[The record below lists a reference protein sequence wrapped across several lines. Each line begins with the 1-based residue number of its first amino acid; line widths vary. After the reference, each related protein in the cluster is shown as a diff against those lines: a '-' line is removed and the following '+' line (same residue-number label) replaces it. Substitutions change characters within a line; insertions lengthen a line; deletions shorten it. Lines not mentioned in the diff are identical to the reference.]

1 MTEVSHARRLEN
13 KVSALMRKQ
22 RLLEA
27 IALLRLDERS
37 EVEQDWRLCW
47 KLGW

>member
-13 KVSALMRKQ
+13 KVSALMRKR

-27 IALLRLDERS
+27 IALLRDERS

-47 KLGW
+47 NLGW